1 SRSDLRMRTQGFPP
15 VARRPRRGQTADWAQ
30 SAPGRPGHQNLP
42 RVRIWTSLER
52 SAPPIAC
59 SWIGASR
66 SLAMA
71 YSTTVTALDLSG
83 GVPAVRVSAGYTWT
97 EVGGPSSVERVQEQV
112 SQDISSLDFQ
122 RTAGTVFGY
131 AGDLAPQ
138 PSPAWFIALWVQ
150 EIPRIANGTGWLFR
164 SGQMTPEPPAL
175 PLEMVLA
182 PEQLICAAELS
193 SA

>member
-1 SRSDLRMRTQGFPP
+1 
-15 VARRPRRGQTADWAQ
+15 
-30 SAPGRPGHQNLP
+30 
-42 RVRIWTSLER
+42 
-52 SAPPIAC
+52 
-59 SWIGASR
+59 
-66 SLAMA
+66 MA

-164 SGQMTPEPPAL
+164 SGQMTTEPPAL
-175 PLEMVLA
+175 PVDMVLA
-182 PEQLICAAELS
+182 PEQLIGAAELS
-193 SA
+193 SAIGSLPIVSGSTTITGLTLTVIGADIAIVAVGTDTGLPAGVTFSYASDRRSRAASTRESSPPSPRR